1 MSSVDLKGDDKYI
14 QSPTNTVP
22 SRTGYDGDGDE
33 DMSPESISAT
43 SRKESHRASERKRRE
58 RLSMSMNTLDSI
70 IRQTRK
76 FANKKSVKL
85 DKNSI
90 IEHAIAYIRELQQ
103 VNALYAK
110 RLEEANSQIS
120 SLQSLLMNNHHINPV
135 VPVSQS
141 ESVPYYPYSQGMNS
155 MSTWQPPSF
164 NSFDNLIQV
173 ATNMKDL

>member
-1 MSSVDLKGDDKYI
+1 
-14 QSPTNTVP
+14 
-22 SRTGYDGDGDE
+22 
-33 DMSPESISAT
+33 
-43 SRKESHRASERKRRE
+43 
-58 RLSMSMNTLDSI
+58 MNTLDSI

-120 SLQSLLMNNHHINPV
+120 SLQSLLMNNHQINPV
-135 VPVSQS
+135 VPVSQL
-141 ESVPYYPYSQGMNS
+141 V
-155 MSTWQPPSF
+155 
-164 NSFDNLIQV
+164 LISRFM
-173 ATNMKDL
+173 T

>member
-1 MSSVDLKGDDKYI
+1 
-14 QSPTNTVP
+14 
-22 SRTGYDGDGDE
+22 
-33 DMSPESISAT
+33 
-43 SRKESHRASERKRRE
+43 
-58 RLSMSMNTLDSI
+58 MNTLDSI

-110 RLEEANSQIS
+110 RLEEANSQIP

-135 VPVSQS
+135 VPVSQL
-141 ESVPYYPYSQGMNS
+141 V
-155 MSTWQPPSF
+155 
-164 NSFDNLIQV
+164 LISRFM
-173 ATNMKDL
+173 T

>member
-1 MSSVDLKGDDKYI
+1 
-14 QSPTNTVP
+14 
-22 SRTGYDGDGDE
+22 
-33 DMSPESISAT
+33 
-43 SRKESHRASERKRRE
+43 
-58 RLSMSMNTLDSI
+58 MNTLDSI

-90 IEHAIAYIRELQQ
+90 IEHAIAYIRELQH

-135 VPVSQS
+135 VPVSQL
-141 ESVPYYPYSQGMNS
+141 V
-155 MSTWQPPSF
+155 
-164 NSFDNLIQV
+164 LISRFM
-173 ATNMKDL
+173 T